1 MIAFS
6 TRRTILALAYVL
18 ASASA
23 LGAQTPRTT
32 FANPIDIDY
41 RFMPSGVSRRE
52 AADPLITLFGDDYY
66 LFASKSGGYW
76 YSPDMRDW
84 KLVVPEG
91 YPLEDYAPSVVT
103 IGGRMYYTAHKSKA
117 VFHYRRPQ
125 SGKWRKVA
133 DDRRIRRPR
142 LLPRRRQPSLPL
154 FWFGTQRWH
163 LGRRAR
169 PARQLQGHKRPHD
182 ADDRQLSRPW
192 MGAVWRRQP
201 RRDDGRGVSASG
213 RTSKGRG

>member
-1 MIAFS
+1 MLAFS
-6 TRRTILALAYVL
+6 ARRTILAVAYVL

-23 LGAQTPRTT
+23 LAAQTPRTT

-91 YPLEDYAPSVVT
+91 YPIEDYAPSVVT

-117 VFHYRRPQ
+117 VFTTDDPKA
-125 SGKWRKVA
+125 GKWRKIA
-133 DDRRIRRPR
+133 DIGEYADPAFFLDDEARDTFPR
-142 LLPRRRQPSLPL
+142 LIAEGEAVIVPVGALQAAIARLPVRSSAAWPDGPSIEDTLRQIDRLSGDYRRVCSE
-154 FWFGTQRWH
+154 
-163 LGRRAR
+163 AA
-169 PARQLQGHKRPHD
+169 PA
-182 ADDRQLSRPW
+182 A
-192 MGAVWRRQP
+192 
-201 RRDDGRGVSASG
+201 SA
-213 RTSKGRG
+213 